1 MSEKKIFTL
10 QKEERLNSKII
21 IEKLFV
27 FRRKQVS
34 ARIPAQ
40 NSLYARRGRI
50 ASHNITPYKRSEKEV
65 QKSRKK
71 KPCKKTDKRSLQEKQ
86 IHTEKYSGK
95 GEQESRNSFH
105 LAWKRAM

>member
-21 IEKLFV
+21 IGG
-27 FRRKQVS
+27 
-34 ARIPAQ
+34 
-40 NSLYARRGRI
+40 GRI